1 VNPHLPGWLER
12 TGNLLRQT
20 VDGPLVTLS
29 YAQSLDGCITAKRGR
44 PTPLSGPESSEATHL
59 VRSHHE
65 GVLIGVKTL
74 ISDDPRLNV
83 RLVQGSHPRP
93 VILDSNLNSPL
104 DRRLWS
110 ENNHPLI
117 LCGKSAPDEKH
128 KEFEGKGV
136 EIRRL
141 ETDPHGRLLLSEV
154 LHQVKDSGI
163 DSLMVEGGG
172 EVISS
177 FIAEGL
183 WDRAA
188 ITVAPCWIN
197 GYKPEPI
204 IPELIR
210 LCQVTWIPL
219 GGDVMCVGVRMS

>member
-1 VNPHLPGWLER
+1 
-12 TGNLLRQT
+12 
-20 VDGPLVTLS
+20 
-29 YAQSLDGCITAKRGR
+29 
-44 PTPLSGPESSEATHL
+44 
-59 VRSHHE
+59 
-65 GVLIGVKTL
+65 VLIGVKTL

>member
-1 VNPHLPGWLER
+1 M
-12 TGNLLRQT
+12 
-20 VDGPLVTLS
+20 
-29 YAQSLDGCITAKRGR
+29 K
-44 PTPLSGPESSEATHL
+44 
-59 VRSHHE
+59 
-65 GVLIGVKTL
+65 
-74 ISDDPRLNV
+74 
-83 RLVQGSHPRP
+83 
-93 VILDSNLNSPL
+93 
-104 DRRLWS
+104 
-110 ENNHPLI
+110 
-117 LCGKSAPDEKH
+117 KH